1 MEINK
6 KENLIAAGFQVGTA
20 EEFLNLSQEDMRE
33 IEDKISRNKPITNIG
48 KKSIDNRNQNIKNS
62 GILLDTDSLLNELER
77 DTIDPN
83 E

>member
-6 KENLIAAGFQVGTA
+6 KENLIAAGFQVGTVG
-20 EEFLNLSQEDMRE
+20 EFLNLSQEDMRK
-33 IEDKISRNKPITNIG
+33 IEDKISRHKPINIG
-48 KKSIDNRNQNIKNS
+48 KKLIDSRNQNIKNS

-77 DTIDPN
+77 DTIDSN

>member
-6 KENLIAAGFQVGTA
+6 KENLIAAGFQVGTVG
-20 EEFLNLSQEDMRE
+20 EFLNISQEDMRE

-77 DTIDPN
+77 DTIEPN

>member
-1 MEINK
+1 
-6 KENLIAAGFQVGTA
+6 
-20 EEFLNLSQEDMRE
+20 MRE

-48 KKSIDNRNQNIKNS
+48 KKLIDSRNQNIKNS

-77 DTIDPN
+77 DTIDTN